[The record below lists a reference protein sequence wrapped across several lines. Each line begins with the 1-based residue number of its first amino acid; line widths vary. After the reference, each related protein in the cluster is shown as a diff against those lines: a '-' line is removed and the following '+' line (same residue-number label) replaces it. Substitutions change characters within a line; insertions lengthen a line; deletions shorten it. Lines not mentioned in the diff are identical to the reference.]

1 MTRSDQVQTWLGSHE
16 QRFPDRTAAGRAL
29 AAQLGAYADRQDV
42 IVLALPRGG
51 VPVAFEVAR
60 ALGAP
65 LDLLLVRKLGV
76 PGQKELAMGAIA
88 EGGVHVLNS
97 TVVIALCIA
106 PEVIELVAADEVR
119 ELDRRARA
127 YRGERP
133 PPDLQ
138 GRTVILIDDGL
149 ATGTTMRAA
158 IVAVR
163 ARGAARVIVAVPVAA
178 PDTIDEL
185 DSTVDDLVALLAPD
199 PFAAIGLWYR
209 DFSQL
214 SDDQVRNLL
223 AQARELNK
231 SV

>member
-1 MTRSDQVQTWLGSHE
+1 MTRSEQVQTWLESHE
-16 QRFPDRTAAGRAL
+16 QRFPDRTVAGRAL

-60 ALGAP
+60 ALGVP

-88 EGGVHVLNS
+88 EGGVHVLNP
-97 TVVIALCIA
+97 TVVIALRIP

-133 PPDLQ
+133 PPDLR

-163 ARGAARVIVAVPVAA
+163 ARGAARVVVAVPVAA
-178 PDTIDEL
+178 PDTVDEL
-185 DSTVDDLVALLAPD
+185 SPSVDDIVALLTPE